1 MKRLFWSP
9 AALALLAAGCQPS
22 ASEPMP
28 ESGASATASG
38 EVVAGASETPP
49 ASETVPATPTN
60 PANSEPPETAA
71 PKAGPPKAE
80 PPKAQPPKKEPPHN
94 EPAVNAE
101 IVDAD
106 CGADKVR
113 AYVGKEATPALRAE
127 VAAKSGAKSIR
138 WLTPDA
144 MITMDLRHDRLNAHL
159 GMNGKIGSF
168 RCG

>member
-1 MKRLFWSP
+1 MKHLFWPP

-38 EVVAGASETPP
+38 EAAAGASETPR
-49 ASETVPATPTN
+49 ASEITPDTPAN
-60 PANSEPPETAA
+60 PANNEPPETAA
-71 PKAGPPKAE
+71 PKAE
-80 PPKAQPPKKEPPHN
+80 PPKAQPPKKEPSHN

-101 IVDAD
+101 IVDTD

>member
-22 ASEPMP
+22 ASDPMP
-28 ESGASATASG
+28 DSGASATASG
-38 EVVAGASETPP
+38 EAAAGASETPP
-49 ASETVPATPTN
+49 ASEITPDTPAN
-60 PANSEPPETAA
+60 PANNEPPETAA
-71 PKAGPPKAE
+71 PKTE
-80 PPKAQPPKKEPPHN
+80 PPKAQPPKKELPHN
-94 EPAVNAE
+94 EPAVTAE

>member
-22 ASEPMP
+22 ASDPMQ
-28 ESGASATASG
+28 ETGASATASG
-38 EVVAGASETPP
+38 EAVAGASETPP
-49 ASETVPATPTN
+49 ASKTASETPAPS
-60 PANSEPPETAA
+60 ANSEPPETAA
-71 PKAGPPKAE
+71 PKAGQ
-80 PPKAQPPKKEPPHN
+80 PKAQRPKKEPAHN

>member
-1 MKRLFWSP
+1 MKHLFWSP
-9 AALALLAAGCQPS
+9 AALALLVTGCQPS
-22 ASEPMP
+22 ANDPMP
-28 ESGASATASG
+28 ESGARATASG
-38 EVVAGASETPP
+38 EAVETPP
-49 ASETVPATPTN
+49 ASKTAPYTPAN
-60 PANSEPPETAA
+60 PASSEPPETAA
-71 PKAGPPKAE
+71 PKAE

-106 CGADKVR
+106 CGADQVR
-113 AYVGKEATPALRAE
+113 AYVGKEATQALRAE

>member
-1 MKRLFWSP
+1 MKHLFWAP
-9 AALALLAAGCQPS
+9 AAVALLAAGCQPS
-22 ASEPMP
+22 ASDPMP
-28 ESGASATASG
+28 DSGANATASG
-38 EVVAGASETPP
+38 EAVVGASETPP
-49 ASETVPATPTN
+49 ASGTAPEPLAPS
-60 PANSEPPETAA
+60 ANSEPPETAA
-71 PKAGPPKAE
+71 PKA
-80 PPKAQPPKKEPPHN
+80 QPSKKEPPHN

-113 AYVGKEATPALRAE
+113 AYVDKEATPALRTE

>member
-22 ASEPMP
+22 ASDPMP

-49 ASETVPATPTN
+49 ASETAPEPPAPS
-60 PANSEPPETAA
+60 AISEPPETAA
-71 PKAGPPKAE
+71 PKAGQ
-80 PPKAQPPKKEPPHN
+80 PKAQRPKKEPAHN

>member
-1 MKRLFWSP
+1 MKHLFWSP

-22 ASEPMP
+22 ASDPLP
-28 ESGASATASG
+28 DSGARATASG
-38 EVVAGASETPP
+38 EAVAGASETPS
-49 ASETVPATPTN
+49 ASETAPETPAN
-60 PANSEPPETAA
+60 PANS
-71 PKAGPPKAE
+71 
-80 PPKAQPPKKEPPHN
+80 

-113 AYVGKEATPALRAE
+113 AYVGKEATQALRAE